1 LNIKF
6 KKSRRDLRKFALV
19 MTIPLVIIAALLFWK
34 ERPAAPYIAG
44 IAAFFILSGLAAP
57 IILAPI
63 ERAWMAFAN
72 VLSIVMTYLI
82 LTLTFFLVITPMGL
96 LLRLIRKDLLDLKK
110 NDDRDSFWSEI
121 EVDGPSTRID
131 KPF

>member
-1 LNIKF
+1 
-6 KKSRRDLRKFALV
+6 

-34 ERPAAPYIAG
+34 ERAAAPYVAG
-44 IAAFFILSGLAAP
+44 IAAFFVLGGLAAP

-63 ERAWMAFAN
+63 EWAWMAFAN

-82 LTLTFFLVITPMGL
+82 LTLTFFFVITPMGL
-96 LLRLIRKDLLDLKK
+96 VLRLIRKDLLDLKWK
-110 NDDRDSFWSEI
+110 DERESFWSEI

-131 KPF
+131 KPY